1 MWEQGKPANTRN
13 ISCITFSSTFHVIS
27 WKCGLLFYQRKS
39 ILIISDY
46 PRKSENYKICRCSY
60 FHKEPF
66 QISQIWSE
74 CLSLGNPNIFYQLKI
89 WLLSGHKRK
98 VCLAGFF
105 LLHSYSWMKFNEVFK
120 KKSDSAD
127 GQSSRQSSQHTQQQH
142 IPWSNFIHNR
152 MVRRSNT
159 FRISSAR
166 IPPQFLSHPIC
177 SIPKTLNSNFGS
189 FDKLLLHFFM

>member
-1 MWEQGKPANTRN
+1 M
-13 ISCITFSSTFHVIS
+13 
-27 WKCGLLFYQRKS
+27 
-39 ILIISDY
+39 LIISDY
-46 PRKSENYKICRCSY
+46 SRKSENYRCSY

-105 LLHSYSWMKFNEVFK
+105 LLHSYSWMKFNEVLK
-120 KKSDSAD
+120 KNLILPTDSPR
-127 GQSSRQSSQHTQQQH
+127 GSHHSTHSSSTSLGATSFTTEWSEGATLLGFLQQGFHHSS
-142 IPWSNFIHNR
+142 
-152 MVRRSNT
+152 
-159 FRISSAR
+159 FRILCTR
-166 IPPQFLSHPIC
+166 

-189 FDKLLLHFFM
+189 FDKLL